1 MATNITDLISKISG
15 EDLSHED
22 WNRLATAVLENQ
34 TDKMARTELN
44 DAILLAL
51 AKARETG
58 DFKGDKGDKG
68 DKGEQGI
75 QGVAGKDGVNGQNGL
90 NGLDGRDGAN
100 GRDGTF
106 ATSYDP
112 TTKTLSFTS
121 ALVNY
126 NNEEF

>member
-1 MATNITDLISKISG
+1 MATNIQDLTNKVNG
-15 EDLSHED
+15 EQLPADS
-22 WNRLATAVLENQ
+22 WNRLVNAVIENQ
-34 TDKMARTELN
+34 DNKMSKDELN
-44 DAILLAL
+44 DSILLAL

-68 DKGEQGI
+68 EQGI
-75 QGVAGKDGVNGQNGL
+75 QGVAGKDGKDGVNGQNGL

-112 TTKTLSFTS
+112 TTKTLSFTTT
-121 ALVNY
+121 LVNY

>member
-1 MATNITDLISKISG
+1 MATNITDLISKIAG
-15 EDLSHED
+15 EELTHNE

-34 TDKMARTELN
+34 NDKIGRTELN

-68 DKGEQGI
+68 EQGI
-75 QGVAGKDGVNGQNGL
+75 QGVAGKDGKDGVNGQNGL
-90 NGLDGRDGAN
+90 NGLDGRDGK
-100 GRDGTF
+100 DGQNSF
-106 ATSYDP
+106 SSYYDKN
-112 TTKTLSFTS
+112 TKTLSITGT
-121 ALVNY
+121 LVNL